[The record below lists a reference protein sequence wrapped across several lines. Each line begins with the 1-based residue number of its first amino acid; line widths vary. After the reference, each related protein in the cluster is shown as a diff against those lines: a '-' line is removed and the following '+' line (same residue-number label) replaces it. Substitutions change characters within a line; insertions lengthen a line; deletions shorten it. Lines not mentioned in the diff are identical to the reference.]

1 MSMNTDLQ
9 LVLRFLGPEG
19 AKQGL
24 VHSTLTSPEL
34 LDLLGDGQSS
44 LSSKPSR
51 EEVAHEIAYKNSD
64 RIGVPAE
71 ALSKM
76 SAERLLEYFHQTKP
90 SRAEIIRLLMGLGVR
105 VSSDAKRNLVAFA
118 SSEISDIGVYQ
129 RVAKGNH
136 PDRR

>member
-51 EEVAHEIAYKNSD
+51 EEVAHEIAYKNID
-64 RIGVPAE
+64 
-71 ALSKM
+71 
-76 SAERLLEYFHQTKP
+76 LLEFQQKHLVRCLLNDFSSTFT
-90 SRAEIIRLLMGLGVR
+90 RLSLR
-105 VSSDAKRNLVAFA
+105 EPK
-118 SSEISDIGVYQ
+118 
-129 RVAKGNH
+129 
-136 PDRR
+136 

>member
-1 MSMNTDLQ
+1 
-9 LVLRFLGPEG
+9 
-19 AKQGL
+19 
-24 VHSTLTSPEL
+24 
-34 LDLLGDGQSS
+34 
-44 LSSKPSR
+44 
-51 EEVAHEIAYKNSD
+51 
-64 RIGVPAE
+64 
-71 ALSKM
+71 M